1 MLNTSPPKIVLCHPF
16 ILLREALT
24 QLLTT
29 GIDCEIVGAFARPA
43 EAIANATDTNADVLI
58 IDLTYL
64 ETKQWLAALKKKREP
79 AMLTRVLV
87 LADSAQSHLMA
98 PRKVAGIDAY
108 VLNTGS
114 VQILFSAILNLTCR
128 ARLSSLPDRHSWKV
142 VAPARSSPVFSVS

>member
-43 EAIANATDTNADVLI
+43 EAILYATDTNADVLI
-58 IDLTYL
+58 VDLTYL
-64 ETKQWLAALKKKREP
+64 ETKRWLAALKKKRGP

-87 LADSAQSHLMA
+87 VADSAQSQLIA
-98 PRKVAGIDAY
+98 QRNVTGIDAY

-114 VQILFSAILNLTCR
+114 VQILFSAILNLTCKARHQFALHAIKLLSVHR
-128 ARLSSLPDRHSWKV
+128 A
-142 VAPARSSPVFSVS
+142 VSA

>member
-29 GIDCEIVGAFARPA
+29 GIDCEIVGTFARPV
-43 EAIANATDTNADVLI
+43 EAILKATDVNADILI
-58 IDLTYL
+58 VDWTYL
-64 ETKQWLAALKKKREP
+64 EAKQCLAALKKKREP

-87 LADSAQSHLMA
+87 IADSTQSQLIAQ
-98 PRKVAGIDAY
+98 RKIVGIDAY

-114 VQILFSAILNLTCR
+114 AQLLFSAIRHLTCK
-128 ARLSSLPDRHSWKV
+128 ALRLSVSERHSWKV
-142 VAPARSSPVFSVS
+142 VSPAASGSTVGGS